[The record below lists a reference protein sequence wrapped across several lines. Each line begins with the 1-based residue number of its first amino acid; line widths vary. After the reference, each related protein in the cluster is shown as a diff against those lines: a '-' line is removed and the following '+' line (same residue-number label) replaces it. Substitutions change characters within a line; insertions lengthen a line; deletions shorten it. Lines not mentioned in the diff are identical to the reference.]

1 MTFED
6 RIPDLGGAADVR
18 AAAADLL
25 AMGEEVLESWLL
37 AKGDTPTQ
45 DRREGFR
52 LLALHRQGA
61 QGDPSFNACRESC
74 RELVYRYNVITL
86 REAPEELAQD
96 LRLMSAVA
104 LHIFLFV
111 SGKLQE
117 SQLGDFCCSSRSQQ
131 GAMHH
136 QEV

>member
-6 RIPDLGGAADVR
+6 RIRDFGAASDAR
-18 AAAADLL
+18 AAATELL

-74 RELVYRYNVITL
+74 RELVYRHNVITL
-86 REAPEELAQD
+86 REAPEDAARD

-131 GAMHH
+131 RAMHH